1 MTSIR
6 TNLANGLALFG
17 IAGASIGVILF
28 GNALTNTFMA
38 LCLLGCLLHP
48 NIWNIASWKM
58 VPVGLWFGLALF
70 FWILFAT
77 SWSTGGFD
85 DIKTA
90 VRKYREFFLFAL
102 DVDSG

>member
-48 NIWNIASWKM
+48 NIWDITSWKM
-58 VPVGLWFGLALF
+58 VPIGLWLDWHF
-70 FWILFAT
+70 FYGRWLL
-77 SWSTGGFD
+77 GVEYGY
-85 DIKTA
+85 
-90 VRKYREFFLFAL
+90 VR
-102 DVDSG
+102 